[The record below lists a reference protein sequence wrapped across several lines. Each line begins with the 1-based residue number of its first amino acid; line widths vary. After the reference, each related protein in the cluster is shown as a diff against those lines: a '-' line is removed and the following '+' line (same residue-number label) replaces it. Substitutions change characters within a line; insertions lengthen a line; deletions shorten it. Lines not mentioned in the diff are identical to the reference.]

1 MTQTSDSA
9 SAADVQRRMA
19 SMSERLATLRAE
31 LAKVIVGQE
40 DIVEG
45 VVLAML
51 AGGHVLL
58 EGVPGLGK
66 TLLVR
71 SLAAAVHLDFSRVQF
86 TPDLMPSDIVGSQ
99 LLVDDPKGGRSFA
112 FQKGPVFTHVLLA
125 DEINRATPKTQSA
138 LLEAMQERSVTV
150 GRHTYPLAAPFF
162 VLATQNPLEM
172 EGTYPLPE
180 AQLDRFLFKLHVP
193 FPSEVDLHEI
203 ATRTTSVA
211 QQKIER
217 VLDGAEILEISQFA
231 QGCPIARHVVDY
243 AVKLIAGSHGTLQ
256 GAKQYLRGG
265 ASPRAVQ
272 ALVIGS
278 KLRALMQGRA
288 NAAVEDVQ
296 ALARP
301 VMRHRLLL
309 NFDAE
314 ADGIKTDHVIELML
328 AELDKRQV
336 R

>member
-1 MTQTSDSA
+1 MTQTAVPSTASDVQHQMSSMSA
-9 SAADVQRRMA
+9 SLAA
-19 SMSERLATLRAE
+19 LRAE

-40 DIVEG
+40 EIVEG
-45 VVLAML
+45 VLVGML

-71 SLAAAVHLDFSRVQF
+71 SLAAAVHLDFSRIQF

-99 LLVDDPKGGRSFA
+99 LLIDDPNGGRSFQ
-112 FQKGPVFTHVLLA
+112 FQKGPVFTNVLLA

-150 GRHTYPLAAPFF
+150 GRHTYKLPPPFF

-193 FPSEVDLHEI
+193 FPTEAELHEI
-203 ATRTTSVA
+203 AARTVRPDLV
-211 QQKIER
+211 QLER
-217 VLDGAEILEISQFA
+217 VLDGQQILEISQFA
-231 QGCPIARHVVDY
+231 LGCPIAHHVTDY
-243 AVKLIAGSHGTLQ
+243 AVKLVSGSHGGLKA
-256 GAKQYLRGG
+256 AKQYLRGG

-288 NAAVEDVQ
+288 NAAVEDVK

-314 ADGIKTDHVIELML
+314 ADGVKTDHVIDQML
-328 AELDKRQV
+328 AELDKTAR
-336 R
+336 